1 MTVNG
6 IYGSAAAGLQGT
18 DTSWAAN
25 QNVAKVGAAGEKKSA
40 ALLDGF
46 ALKAAVMHDLR
57 VPLPG
62 FKANIDHVIVSG
74 KNVFILDTKV
84 WKPGFYWTFA
94 GTTRRGL
101 EKVKHIDKD
110 QAYLHRALTQYLK
123 GTGAI
128 VHTPILVVWSSQK
141 TDQPSTWM
149 VRVPGAK
156 VTSGKNLVSMV
167 KGFIGRKPADTA
179 VVTKLSSLLV
189 RKPAAVPPAPAPPR
203 WIGDEDQF

>member
-1 MTVNG
+1 MNG
-6 IYGSAAAGLQGT
+6 IYGTAATGLQ
-18 DTSWAAN
+18 DSSWAAN
-25 QNVAKVGAAGEKKSA
+25 QNVAKVGANGEKKSA

-62 FKANIDHVIVSG
+62 FKANIDHVVVSG

-110 QAYLHRALTQYLK
+110 QSYLHRALNQYLK

-128 VHTPILVVWSSQK
+128 VHTPVLVVWSSRAAEV
-141 TDQPSTWM
+141 PSIWM
-149 VRVPGAK
+149 VRVPGAR
-156 VTSGKNLVSMV
+156 VTAGRHLVRLV
-167 KGFIGRKPADTA
+167 KGFVGNRPADPA
-179 VVTKLSSLLV
+179 IVHRLSELIV
-189 RKPAAVPPAPAPPR
+189 RKNPNRARAA
-203 WIGDEDQF
+203 